1 MDEEIKALK
10 LLGAVEQG
18 RLIKAQVERAE
29 ALREM
34 AAARIEAIEQQDSY
48 AAQRSEF
55 AKNQELIVNAQVSG
69 FDLMIGTYKKK
80 KDYSNLLTVTQRF
93 DSAIDLAKIKEEDA
107 KQRLSQ
113 ELKSTQ
119 KIETLLTRH
128 SISRAILESTFDETL
143 QESIP
148 TKGKL

>member
-1 MDEEIKALK
+1 M
-10 LLGAVEQG
+10 GAVEQG

-34 AAARIEAIEQQDSY
+34 AAARVEATEQQDSY
-48 AAQRSEF
+48 ALQRVEF
-55 AKNQELIVNAQVSG
+55 ARDQAMIVNAQVSG

-80 KDYSNLLTVTQRF
+80 KDYSNLLAVAQKF
-93 DSAIDLAKIKEEDA
+93 DYAIDLAKIKENDA

-119 KIETLLTRH
+119 KIETLMTRH
-128 SISRAILESTFDETL
+128 SISRAILESTLDETL

-148 TKGKL
+148 TKAKP